1 MEKALAKIKKR
12 ERKAEKLP
20 KLKILKN
27 HYMNILVINAGSSSL
42 KYQIINILSQQV
54 LAKGLA
60 ERIGIEGGRIKH
72 QYAKDEGFGEYILE
86 ENLPEHATAFEAITG
101 LLTHQDFGVIE
112 NPESIKAIGHRV
124 VHGGEKFTKTQIIT
138 PEVKEAIKSLI
149 PLAPLHNPANL
160 IGIEA
165 SEKFFPNAVQ
175 VAVFDTAFFAT
186 LPEHAYRYAIPKKF
200 YTDNSIRVYG
210 FHGTSHKFVYNEAKK
225 ILKNDHLKAITIHL
239 GNGASMAA
247 VNENGE
253 SIDTTLG
260 FGPLC
265 GLAMGTRSGDID
277 PSVIFYMVE
286 ELGFS
291 LQEVKNIL
299 NKESGMLGLG
309 GSSDARDINE
319 KCEQGDADAKLTL
332 ELYTYRIKKYIGSYF
347 AALNGVD
354 TIIFT
359 AGLGE
364 NDAVVRSW
372 SCKNLE
378 TLGIKLDEEANVK
391 FNHTKVPVE
400 IQAPESKVKILIIP
414 TNEELEIAQQTY
426 ELIQ

>member
-1 MEKALAKIKKR
+1 M
-12 ERKAEKLP
+12 
-20 KLKILKN
+20 
-27 HYMNILVINAGSSSL
+27 
-42 KYQIINILSQQV
+42 
-54 LAKGLA
+54 
-60 ERIGIEGGRIKH
+60 
-72 QYAKDEGFGEYILE
+72 
-86 ENLPEHATAFEAITG
+86 
-101 LLTHQDFGVIE
+101 
-112 NPESIKAIGHRV
+112 
-124 VHGGEKFTKTQIIT
+124 
-138 PEVKEAIKSLI
+138 KEAIKILI

-347 AALNGVD
+347 ASLNGID

-378 TLGIKLDEEANVK
+378 ALGIKLDEEANVK

>member
-1 MEKALAKIKKR
+1 M
-12 ERKAEKLP
+12 
-20 KLKILKN
+20 
-27 HYMNILVINAGSSSL
+27 
-42 KYQIINILSQQV
+42 
-54 LAKGLA
+54 
-60 ERIGIEGGRIKH
+60 
-72 QYAKDEGFGEYILE
+72 
-86 ENLPEHATAFEAITG
+86 
-101 LLTHQDFGVIE
+101 
-112 NPESIKAIGHRV
+112 
-124 VHGGEKFTKTQIIT
+124 
-138 PEVKEAIKSLI
+138 
-149 PLAPLHNPANL
+149 
-160 IGIEA
+160 
-165 SEKFFPNAVQ
+165 
-175 VAVFDTAFFAT
+175 
-186 LPEHAYRYAIPKKF
+186 
-200 YTDNSIRVYG
+200 
-210 FHGTSHKFVYNEAKK
+210 
-225 ILKNDHLKAITIHL
+225 KAITIHL

-265 GLAMGTRSGDID
+265 GLVMGTRSGDID

-332 ELYTYRIKKYIGSYF
+332 ELYTHRIKKYIGSYF
-347 AALNGVD
+347 AALNGID

-378 TLGIKLDEEANVK
+378 ALGIKLDEEANVK